1 MKVSLSDVHKAHE
14 LLKPIIKRTELD
26 QSLSASKLL
35 GSDIYFKFE
44 NQQLTGSFKLRGA
57 LNKIASLSAEEKSR
71 GVIASSA
78 GNHAQGVAYSATKS
92 GVKSI
97 IVMPKSASLVKV
109 QATRSYGAEVILHGE
124 IYDDAYE
131 HARELEK
138 KYGYTFVHPY
148 EDPFVIAGQ
157 GTLAVEILEQLPDVD
172 TIVVPVGGGGLVSG
186 IALAVKAL
194 KPHCKIIGVQSNQ
207 VPSMER
213 LFHHLPVQEPVKRI
227 TTIADGIAVKKPSTV
242 MYESFISKY
251 VDEMVTVTD
260 DEIAEAIVFCLER
273 AKSVVEGSGAAG
285 LAAVMS
291 NKIKLGQKTCVLLCG
306 GNIDLNIIAKV
317 IDKGLI
323 RKGRLVELSVIVDD
337 LPGNLNR
344 LTKVI
349 ADLGGNILEVHH
361 DRVSKGLFLR
371 ETKIDFVLETTS
383 SEHVEKIHQAL
394 TAAGAKVSL

>member
-1 MKVSLSDVHKAHE
+1 MKVSLSDVRKAHE
-14 LLKPIIKRTELD
+14 LIKPIIKRTDLD

-57 LNKIASLSAEEKSR
+57 LNKIASLSAEEKAR

-92 GVKSI
+92 NVKST

-109 QATRSYGAEVILHGE
+109 QATRSYGADVILHGE

-138 KYGYTFVHPY
+138 QHGYTFVHPY
-148 EDPFVIAGQ
+148 EDPMIVAGQ
-157 GTLAVEILEQLPDVD
+157 GTLGVEITEQLPDVD
-172 TIVVPVGGGGLVSG
+172 TIVVPVGGGGLISG
-186 IALAVKAL
+186 IALTVKAL
-194 KPHCKIIGVQSNQ
+194 KPNCRIVGVQSNQ

-213 LFHHLPVQEPVKRI
+213 LFHKLPPQEPVKRI
-227 TTIADGIAVKKPSTV
+227 TTIADGIAVKRPSAV

-273 AKSVVEGSGAAG
+273 AKNVVEGSGAAG

-291 NKIKLGQKTCVLLCG
+291 NKVKLGQKTCVLLCG

-323 RKGRLVELSVIVDD
+323 RKGRLVELSVVVDD

-383 SEHVEKIHQAL
+383 TEHVEKIYQAL
-394 TAAGAKVSL
+394 TAAGAKVQL